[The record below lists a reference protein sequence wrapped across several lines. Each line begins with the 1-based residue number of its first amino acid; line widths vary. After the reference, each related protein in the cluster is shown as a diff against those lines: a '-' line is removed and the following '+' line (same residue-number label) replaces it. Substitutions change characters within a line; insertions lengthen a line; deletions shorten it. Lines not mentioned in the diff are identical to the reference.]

1 MVMIVY
7 EAKFPN
13 GKRYIGLTT
22 KPLERRKIEHK
33 HHSKDSNRKFYN
45 AIRKYGWENVV
56 WKILTTCS
64 SEEQMRDKE
73 KHFIKKFRTLEQ
85 EFGYNHREG
94 GDGGRH
100 DEETKRKISV
110 TNSGENNGMHGKA
123 PWNKGKNLSKEH
135 RENLSKSHKG
145 QTPWNKGKVLPKTGP
160 RSEEVKAKISKANSG
175 ENNGKAKVNC
185 EIVKEIR
192 EMYSTGKYKQK
203 ELSEAFGLSRTQI
216 NGIVNN
222 KYWRNCE

>member
-1 MVMIVY
+1 
-7 EAKFPN
+7 
-13 GKRYIGLTT
+13 
-22 KPLERRKIEHK
+22 
-33 HHSKDSNRKFYN
+33 
-45 AIRKYGWENVV
+45 
-56 WKILTTCS
+56 
-64 SEEQMRDKE
+64 
-73 KHFIKKFRTLEQ
+73 
-85 EFGYNHREG
+85 
-94 GDGGRH
+94 
-100 DEETKRKISV
+100 
-110 TNSGENNGMHGKA
+110 MHGKA